1 MKQVIIV
8 FACCTLLAG
17 LLLAINSKPAFSENG
32 PRQSIDEPAPT
43 TSVSNTAAAANNGN
57 LILDIGL
64 SVSDPDPLTGVNYT
78 YTISYATQSL
88 TEEANGALIE
98 LPLPAGITALSFM
111 GTTDVDS
118 TRIVTVGGVPTLQVF
133 MVDPLDAGSAGILS
147 LEVAIPPGSQC
158 DGTVISNTVTFSA
171 DNADNSPVASS
182 ADVTASA
189 PNTEWQVG
197 VNDVAVGVPGASSLF
212 EIQVAPAASTGYVGI
227 SSGTVTADI
236 PSNANI
242 INCSGCSQSGN
253 ILTWNL
259 SNVTGATTFPLVL
272 EFPSP
277 PFEFGDGFS
286 IDAQLNGTLLMDC
299 PDPVSDVDEFNG
311 MLPSPNP
318 LIDCGIGL
326 SEYEIGSE
334 GTYRANADV
343 TGNVAIDSFKAV
355 VSIPPQ
361 IEVTG
366 ILPSTYLYPGL
377 PVEVSYETN
386 LNGLTVLD
394 TFITTTD
401 GTSGGFAPP
410 SLSNGEYLTSLVFD
424 FGTVPPGF
432 GPQDGIEIEYEV
444 LSTDQ
449 EGNPVAGANPRIT
462 NPTYVSCPNSTYTC
476 IAPEVEVSGYYD
488 GNALAPEVCD
498 DATAV
503 ARIPPV
509 GPGSPNKQN
518 TGGNVYFVGQEVTYT
533 LSFNVCGPDPLVNGL
548 VTDELPAGVTYQS
561 GSNSYSSNI
570 TDVGTPS
577 FNQSGQTLTW
587 DFAGI
592 DLPGADTLIGEECG
606 ETYTIQYKVVVDE
619 VAQGPGNNILNN
631 TFTIDGDGVDIS
643 PEAPL
648 PSDGTSITIPPI
660 GPTGLVKSS
669 LNGNDGDPRDTITF
683 RLRFRNQGP
692 FGVNNV
698 FLVDQLANGFE
709 FVPGSINYSSGLPP
723 SDNDGMNYDA
733 GTRTL
738 TFEWATL
745 EGADE
750 GDRYSEFYDI
760 TYDVAIP
767 QGFPPGQLENCFSV
781 EAEAPNIRSDLPLE
795 DCTNFQVNA
804 VVQTA
809 SRKGVKGACDD
820 DFVFFNP
827 NGPEPDLNNLNGI
840 GRTFQGGD
848 IDWKV
853 IIRNVG
859 NVEVDSITV
868 IDILPFI
875 GDQAVSFSS
884 DRLSEW
890 RPNFIEV
897 TSIPTNA
904 TVEYTIEPN
913 PCRQD
918 FNPPYEPSGCT
929 GPFWSSSA
937 PVDITET
944 QALKFFLPDPLGPGE
959 DAEISFSMQAPVEAP
974 VNTIAWNSL
983 AYQGRRTD
991 TPSQEYFFVAEPN
1004 KVGITIKSDTV
1015 SVGNYVW
1022 SDDNGDGVQN
1032 EPPELGINGVEVSLY
1047 RVVNGK
1053 DASPG
1058 SGDDVFVG
1066 TKLTADD
1073 HFGNPGY
1080 YYFPNLQAGQ
1090 YYAVFDEST
1099 FPPGQVPPEN
1109 MPTVRNAGSDD
1120 ALDSDADQST
1130 MFMTDTTSLLTQ
1142 AGQDI
1147 DTTLDLGLMATECI
1161 LYPTVEVECDN
1172 RGTANVNDDR
1182 YTWTISVDREFDG
1195 AVDNNG
1201 TYTMR
1206 VRNEDGTEID
1216 IRVDLDYGV
1225 EYPINGSGFGPFDID
1240 EGDLSFV
1247 VKDDVDLSCEAFGDV
1262 EAPATLN
1269 VTNLSSTDCMD
1280 DGGQLVYDLSG
1291 TVEVGGAPPMGSF
1304 LQVEFTESGT
1314 TYTETYDLSVETA
1327 PFNFNFADL
1336 NCNGDSY
1343 DIQASFI
1350 DGAGN
1355 PIAGTCTG
1363 KRRFHEP
1370 CYLDIMDVQL
1380 TDNCRDNGTY
1390 TVEVI
1395 GTYYNGTA
1403 ATAATA
1409 AAASTAAAGEE
1420 EE

>member
-1 MKQVIIV
+1 MKQVITV
-8 FACCTLLAG
+8 FACCTLLIG
-17 LLLAINSKPAFSENG
+17 LLLAMGSNPTFPENDLWNG
-32 PRQSIDEPAPT
+32 IDEPVPT
-43 TSVSNTAAAANNGN
+43 TSVSNTAAAVNNGN

-64 SVSDPDPLTGVNYT
+64 SVSDPNPLTGVNYN

-88 TEEANGALIE
+88 TEEANGAMIE
-98 LPLPAGITALSFM
+98 LPLPSGITALSFV

-118 TRIVTVGGVPTLQVF
+118 TRIETVAGVPTLQIF
-133 MVDPLDAGSAGILS
+133 MVDPLDAGSTGILS
-147 LEVAIPPGSQC
+147 LGVVISPGSLC

-171 DNADNSPVASS
+171 DNADNSPVTSS
-182 ADVTASA
+182 VDVTANA
-189 PNTEWQVG
+189 PNTDWEVS
-197 VNDVAVGVPGASSLF
+197 VNSVALGVPGASSLF
-212 EIQVAPAASTGYVGI
+212 NIEVAPAAANGYVGI
-227 SSGTVTADI
+227 SSGTVSADI
-236 PSNANI
+236 PANTNVV
-242 INCSGCSQSGN
+242 NCSGCSQSGN
-253 ILTWNL
+253 TLTWNL

-277 PFEFGDGFS
+277 PFEFDDDFS
-286 IDAQLNGTLLMDC
+286 IDAELNGTLLMNC
-299 PDPVSDVDEFNG
+299 PEPVSDVDEFSG

-318 LIDCGIGL
+318 LIACDIGF

-334 GTYRANADV
+334 GVYSAGADV
-343 TGNVAIDSFKAV
+343 TGNVAIDSFTAT

-361 IEVTG
+361 IEVTQ
-366 ILPSTYLYPGL
+366 ILPSAYLYPGL
-377 PVEVSYETN
+377 PFEVAYTTN
-386 LNGLTVLD
+386 MNGLTVLD

-410 SLSNGEYLTSLVFD
+410 NLPSGEYLTSLVFD

-432 GPQDGIEIEYEV
+432 GPQGGIEIEYEV

-462 NPTYVSCPNSTYTC
+462 SPTYVSCPNSTYTC
-476 IAPEVEVSGYYD
+476 IAPEVEVSGYYN
-488 GNALAPEVCD
+488 GSSLSPETCD
-498 DATAV
+498 NATAV

-509 GPGSPNKQN
+509 GPSSPNKQS

-533 LSFNVCGPDPLVNGL
+533 LSFNVCGADPLVNGL
-548 VTDELPAGVTYQS
+548 VTDELPAGLTYQA

-570 TDVGTPS
+570 TDIGTPS
-577 FNQSGQTLTW
+577 FNQSGQTLSW

-592 DLPGADTLIGEECG
+592 DLPGADTLMGEECG
-606 ETYTIQYKVVVDE
+606 ETYTIQYTVVVDE
-619 VAQGPGNNILNN
+619 VASGPGNETLNN

-648 PSDGTSITIPPI
+648 PSDGTSITVPPI
-660 GPTGLVKSS
+660 GPDGLVKNS
-669 LNGNDGDPRDTITF
+669 LNGDDGDPRDTITF

-692 FGVNNV
+692 FDVNNV
-698 FLVDQLANGFE
+698 LLVDQLANGFE

-723 SDNDGMNYDA
+723 ADNDGMNYDA
-733 GTRTL
+733 GTRIL
-738 TFEWATL
+738 SFEWASL
-745 EGADE
+745 PGAEEGE
-750 GDRYSEFYDI
+750 RYSEFYDI

-767 QGFPPGQLENCFSV
+767 QGFPPGQLQNCFSV
-781 EAEAPNIRSDLPLE
+781 DAEAPNIRNDLPLE

-809 SRKGVKGACDD
+809 SRKGVKGACDN
-820 DFVFFNP
+820 DFVFFNSD
-827 NGPEPDLNNLNGI
+827 GPEPDLNNLNGI
-840 GRTFQGGD
+840 GRTFQGGGVE
-848 IDWKV
+848 WKV
-853 IIRNVG
+853 IIQNVG

-890 RPNFIEV
+890 RPNFVEL
-897 TSIPTNA
+897 TSLPTNA

-944 QALKFFLPDPLGPGE
+944 QALKLFLPDPIGPGE
-959 DAEISFSMQAPVEAP
+959 EAEIGFRMQAPIEAP
-974 VNTIAWNSL
+974 VNAIAWNSL

-991 TPSQEYFFVAEPN
+991 TPGQEFFFVAEPN
-1004 KVGITIKSDTV
+1004 KVGITIKPDTV
-1015 SVGNYVW
+1015 AVGNYVW
-1022 SDDNGDGVQN
+1022 SDDNGDGLQN

-1053 DASPG
+1053 DTNPG
-1058 SGDDVFVG
+1058 SGDDAFIG

-1073 HFGNPGY
+1073 QSGNPGY

-1090 YYAVFDEST
+1090 YYAVFDETT

-1130 MFMTDTTSLLTQ
+1130 MFMTEATPLLTQ
-1142 AGQDI
+1142 AGQDV
-1147 DTTLDLGLMATECI
+1147 DTTLDLGLIATECV
-1161 LYPTVEVECDN
+1161 LYPTVEVACDN
-1172 RGTANVNDDR
+1172 RGTPNVNDDR

-1195 AVDNNG
+1195 TLDNNG

-1206 VRNEDGTEID
+1206 VRNADDQEID
-1216 IRVDLDYGV
+1216 IRVNLQYGQ
-1225 EYPINGSGFGPFDID
+1225 EYPINSSGFGPFDID

-1247 VKDDVDLSCEAFGDV
+1247 VKDDVDLSCEAFGMV
-1262 EAPATLN
+1262 KAPATLN
-1269 VTNLSSTDCMD
+1269 VTNLSSTDCVYN
-1280 DGGQLVYDLSG
+1280 GAAIEYDLSG
-1291 TVEVGGAPPMGSF
+1291 TVNIGGTPPPGSRLEVF
-1304 LQVEFTESGT
+1304 FTEDGVVQSQVFDPIATDGSYNYSFTGLGCSGEQ
-1314 TYTETYDLSVETA
+1314 YNIRA
-1327 PFNFNFADL
+1327 R
-1336 NCNGDSY
+1336 
-1343 DIQASFI
+1343 FI
-1350 DGAGN
+1350 DAMGN
-1355 PIAGTCTG
+1355 RVDNTCEGIRNFRESGLDFGDLPEGTGYPT
-1363 KRRFHEP
+1363 
-1370 CYLDIMDVQL
+1370 
-1380 TDNCRDNGTY
+1380 
-1390 TVEVI
+1390 
-1395 GTYYNGTA
+1395 TA
-1403 ATAATA
+1403 ANMGAVHMVPQNPVIKLG
-1409 AAASTAAAGEE
+1409 ASVDTDRKSVV
-1420 EE
+1420 